1 MIQAE
6 RVDDITIEKMVDED
20 NGQQLGRRLKGN
32 GGKSAN
38 AATPTTT
45 GEMSK
50 CNVEQVELTRDEYAR
65 IDINQMAF
73 PFIFFTMCTVL
84 AIILQL
90 GKCLSWVIASYKY
103 KYLSR
108 LPMHHFA

>member
-20 NGQQLGRRLKGN
+20 NRKQPGWRLKGN
-32 GGKSAN
+32 SEKSAN
-38 AATPTTT
+38 AETSSAP

-50 CNVEQVELTRDEYAR
+50 CNVEQVELTHGDEYAR

-73 PFIFFTMCTVL
+73 PFIFFTMCIVL

-90 GKCLSWVIASYKY
+90 GKRLS
-103 KYLSR
+103 
-108 LPMHHFA
+108 

>member
-20 NGQQLGRRLKGN
+20 NGQQLGRQLKGN

-38 AATPTTT
+38 AATSTVME
-45 GEMSK
+45 EMSK

-73 PFIFFTMCTVL
+73 PSIFFTICIVL

-90 GKCLSWVIASYKY
+90 GKRLS
-103 KYLSR
+103 
-108 LPMHHFA
+108 